1 MIERRRFALARL
13 GAIAAL
19 TVALVA
25 ICASAYAAPV
35 IGPTLS
41 TTELQQL
48 IDDSPTP
55 GYVDGYLST
64 VLKGETITDMSVR
77 ITAVTYGFSDGPP
90 GVGGAHPVRGDR
102 PEDRRP

>member
-1 MIERRRFALARL
+1 M
-13 GAIAAL
+13 IAAL

-48 IDDSPTP
+48 IDDSPT
-55 GYVDGYLST
+55 GSVDGYSST
-64 VLKGETITDMSVR
+64 VLKGSTITDMSVR
-77 ITAVTYGFSDGPP
+77 ITAVTYGLLGRPTR
-90 GVGGAHPVRGDR
+90 VGGTDPVRGD
-102 PEDRRP
+102 